1 MTDAVTMQSLCVFL
15 CAAIVAVWAFGSCG
29 VRSAPVEAPTGE
41 PASEE
46 EVNVLMFGVL
56 QFSESLRH
64 TYQNTE
70 ARLARLVR
78 AVRST
83 ESLMRRL
90 DRQALEAKQAEVQI
104 REGIQRLQV
113 RRVMG
118 HKGKGQAN

>member
-1 MTDAVTMQSLCVFL
+1 MTDSPVTMQSLRVLL
-15 CAAIVAVWAFGSCG
+15 CAATATVWVFGSCG
-29 VRSAPVEAPTGE
+29 ARAAPVAPTEE

-78 AVRST
+78 AVRNT
-83 ESLMRRL
+83 ESLVRTL
-90 DRQALEAKQAEVQI
+90 DRQALEAKQAEAQI

-113 RRVMG
+113 RGVRSNEG
-118 HKGKGQAN
+118 ISKLT